1 MAVIFLLPSAPA
13 QAANPLVTV
22 ALWKMDEPSGA
33 ATMVDSSGEGHDG
46 ANFGVKTGRAGF
58 EGAAYFYGKTSPSF
72 TRVLDS
78 DLLDPSTH
86 RFRVS
91 LHFRVANLPPT
102 SNVDL
107 IRKGLSTTSG
117 GDWKLQLWSTGRVD
131 CLFRGS
137 EGTVRVVSPVK
148 VSTDHWHEVICKR
161 SSNALVLSVDST
173 VTKQLGRAGEVANDA
188 PVNLGAKDEAGAD
201 SFVGKLDEVRIERS

>member
-22 ALWKMDEPSGA
+22 ALWQMDEPSGA

-117 GDWKLQLWSTGRVD
+117 GD

-137 EGTVRVVSPVK
+137 EGTVRVISPVK